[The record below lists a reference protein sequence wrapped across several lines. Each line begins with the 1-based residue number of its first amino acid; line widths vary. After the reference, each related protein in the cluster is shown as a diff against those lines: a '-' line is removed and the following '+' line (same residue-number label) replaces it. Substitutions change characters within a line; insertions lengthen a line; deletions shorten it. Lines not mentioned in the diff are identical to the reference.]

1 MLKVKL
7 LFLPDNLKTDLAAW
21 EKSLMRKII
30 SFNVLQW
37 LHLMGKYRKLTM
49 TTLNRKTKKRFFF
62 LKNGKNGKI
71 TFSSKKV
78 GGSPQ
83 FTPLTNPERSNL
95 QSQNRN

>member
-1 MLKVKL
+1 
-7 LFLPDNLKTDLAAW
+7 
-21 EKSLMRKII
+21 
-30 SFNVLQW
+30 
-37 LHLMGKYRKLTM
+37 MGKYRKLMM
-49 TTLNRKTKKRFFF
+49 TTLNITKTIKKFFF
-62 LKNGKNGKI
+62 SSKKTKNGKI

>member
-1 MLKVKL
+1 
-7 LFLPDNLKTDLAAW
+7 
-21 EKSLMRKII
+21 
-30 SFNVLQW
+30 
-37 LHLMGKYRKLTM
+37 M